1 MSINRT
7 KTFIATI
14 PMKSE
19 EQVIEIKKV
28 LEQIFGWVV
37 LKGRHSDRKSVVKGW
52 CRSQQNDVPWRLAE
66 YIDIYLHPKNPNYNS
81 SKGIH
86 RQNMAYNE
94 ASVIKARILGRMK
107 LSLADGHYNTIQSK
121 KNTAYK
127 AISNS
132 LYGNGQ
138 KAVVTNTPKVHHNS
152 KKPYGTITKQIWQF
166 MNNRRDA
173 TYTEMKTFYDV
184 DIRGNSGIINGGS
197 FIHHLQS
204 LRKPSAKRGWYLAKQ
219 LNGKYALRGC

>member
-52 CRSQQNDVPWRLAE
+52 RKWAQNDVPWRLAE

-81 SKGIH
+81 TKGIH
-86 RQNMAYNE
+86 RQNMKLNDY
-94 ASVIKARILGRMK
+94 SVITARRLGNMK
-107 LSLADGHYNTIQSK
+107 LSLADGYYNTIKSKGTPAYIAIMTMYNQSK
-121 KNTAYK
+121 
-127 AISNS
+127 S
-132 LYGNGQ
+132 
-138 KAVVTNTPKVHHNS
+138 KAVVTNTPKVHPRSN
-152 KKPYGTITKQIWQF
+152 KPYGMIAKQIWQF
-166 MNNRRDA
+166 MNNRMDA
-173 TYTEMKTFYDV
+173 TYSEMKTYYDV
-184 DIRGNSGIINGGS
+184 DIRGNATIIDGGS

-204 LRKPSAKRGWYLAKQ
+204 LRKPSKKRGWYVTKQ
-219 LNGKYALRGC
+219 INGKYALRGC

>member
-52 CRSQQNDVPWRLAE
+52 RKWAQNDVPWRLAE
-66 YIDIYLHPKNPNYNS
+66 YIDVYLHPKNPNYNS
-81 SKGIH
+81 SKGIQ
-86 RQNMAYNE
+86 RQNMKLN
-94 ASVIKARILGRMK
+94 SMNVVVARRLGNMK

-121 KNTAYK
+121 GSAPYQTIMGMYYQSKSK
-127 AISNS
+127 V
-132 LYGNGQ
+132 
-138 KAVVTNTPKVHHNS
+138 VVTSTPKVHRNS
-152 KKPYGTITKQIWQF
+152 KKPYGMIAKQIWQF
-166 MNNRRDA
+166 MNNRMDA
-173 TYTEMKTFYDV
+173 TYSEMKTFYDI
-184 DIRGNSGIINGGS
+184 DIRGNQTMINGGS

-219 LNGKYALRGC
+219 LNGRYALRGC

>member
-37 LKGRHSDRKSVVKGW
+37 LKGRHNNRKSVVTNWSVGK
-52 CRSQQNDVPWRLAE
+52 QNDVPWRKAT

-86 RQNMAYNE
+86 RQNMKLND
-94 ASVIKARILGRMK
+94 SNVVIARMLGNMK
-107 LSLADGHYNTIQSK
+107 LGLADGHYNTIQGKGSSVYQTII
-121 KNTAYK
+121 N
-127 AISNS
+127 
-132 LYGNGQ
+132 LYYQNKQ
-138 KAVVTNTPKVHHNS
+138 KVVVTQTPKVHPRS
-152 KKPYGTITKQIWQF
+152 KQPYGQITKQIYQF
-166 MNNRRDA
+166 MKVRHDA
-173 TYTEMKTFYDV
+173 SFTEMKTFYDV
-184 DIRGNSGIINGGS
+184 DIRGNKTILNGGS
-197 FIHHLQS
+197 FIHHHQS
-204 LRKPSAKRGWYLAKQ
+204 LTKRSAKRGWYLAKKVNGRYT
-219 LNGKYALRGC
+219 LNGC

>member
-52 CRSQQNDVPWRLAE
+52 GRSLQNDVPWRLAE

-94 ASVIKARILGRMK
+94 ASVVKARILGRMK

-121 KNTAYK
+121 KNPAYK

-138 KAVVTNTPKVHHNS
+138 NVVVTNTPKVHHNS
-152 KKPYGTITKQIWQF
+152 KQPYGQITKQIWQF
-166 MNNRRDA
+166 MNNRMDA
-173 TYTEMKTFYDV
+173 SFTELKTYYDV
-184 DIRGNSGIINGGS
+184 DIRGNKTILNGVS
-197 FIHHLQS
+197 FIHHHQS
-204 LRKPSAKRGWYLAKQ
+204 LTKHSAKRGWYLAKQ

>member
-19 EQVIEIKKV
+19 DQVIEIKKV

-52 CRSQQNDVPWRLAE
+52 MKWKQNDVPWRLAE

-81 SKGIH
+81 TKGIH
-86 RQNMAYNE
+86 RQNMKLNDY
-94 ASVIKARILGRMK
+94 SVITARRLGNMK
-107 LSLADGHYNTIQSK
+107 LGLADGHYNTIKSKGTPAYVAIMTMYNQSK
-121 KNTAYK
+121 
-127 AISNS
+127 
-132 LYGNGQ
+132 Q

-152 KKPYGTITKQIWQF
+152 KKPYGMIAKQIWQF
-166 MNNRRDA
+166 MNNRMDA
-173 TYTEMKTFYDV
+173 TYTEMKTYYDV
-184 DIRGNSGIINGGS
+184 DIRGNQSIIEGGS

-204 LRKPSAKRGWYLAKQ
+204 LRKPSKKRGWHLAKQ

>member
-37 LKGRHSDRKSVVKGW
+37 LKGRHNNRKSVVTNWSVGK
-52 CRSQQNDVPWRLAE
+52 QNDVPWRKAT

-86 RQNMAYNE
+86 RQNMKLND
-94 ASVIKARILGRMK
+94 SNVVIARMLGNMK
-107 LSLADGHYNTIQSK
+107 LSFADGHYNTIKSK
-121 KNTAYK
+121 GTPAY
-127 AISNS
+127 
-132 LYGNGQ
+132 Q
-138 KAVVTNTPKVHHNS
+138 
-152 KKPYGTITKQIWQF
+152 TIYSIYYKTKQKS
-166 MNNRRDA
+166 
-173 TYTEMKTFYDV
+173 E
-184 DIRGNSGIINGGS
+184 
-197 FIHHLQS
+197 
-204 LRKPSAKRGWYLAKQ
+204 
-219 LNGKYALRGC
+219 